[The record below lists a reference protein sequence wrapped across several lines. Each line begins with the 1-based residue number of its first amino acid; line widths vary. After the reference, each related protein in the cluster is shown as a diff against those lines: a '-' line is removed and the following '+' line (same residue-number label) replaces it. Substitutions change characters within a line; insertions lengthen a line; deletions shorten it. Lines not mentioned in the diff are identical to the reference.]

1 MPFLGLGLH
10 IIVALFFAVHAVRT
24 GRQLYWLLILFSFPL
39 LGSIVYF
46 AVVFL
51 PHSQI
56 ERQARLAGR
65 AIGRT
70 LDPGREVREAQRDFD
85 LTPTAYNQMRLAGA
99 LLDNGQSAEAVAQY
113 EACLQ
118 GPFAGDPEVIFG
130 AARAKLANRQPDAAL
145 ALLAPL
151 QAKQP
156 GFRPEEMALALG
168 RAYAGSGR
176 QDAAGAQ
183 FEMAVERFG
192 GIEGR
197 VELALWSLANDKQVL
212 AERELKEIAHAR
224 KHMAKYTRGLHQ
236 ELFKRL
242 DAVAGAKRG

>member
-10 IIVALFFAVHAVRT
+10 ILVALFFAVHAVRT
-24 GRQLYWLLILFSFPL
+24 GRQMYWLLILFSFPL
-39 LGSIVYF
+39 LGSLVYF
-46 AVVFL
+46 AAVFL

-65 AIGRT
+65 ALGRT
-70 LDPGREVREAQRDFD
+70 LDPGREVREAQNDFD

-113 EACLQ
+113 DACLQ
-118 GPFAGDPEVIFG
+118 GPFAADPEVIFG
-130 AARAKLANRQPDAAL
+130 AARARLANRQPEAAL

-168 RAYAGSGR
+168 GAYAGCGR
-176 QDAAGAQ
+176 QEEAGAQ
-183 FEMAVERFG
+183 FETAVQKFG

-197 VELALWSLANDKQVL
+197 VELALWALENGKRDL

-224 KHMAKYTRGLHQ
+224 KHMTKYTRGLHQ
-236 ELFKRL
+236 GLFKRL
-242 DAVAGAKRG
+242 DAATGGKRG

>member
-1 MPFLGLGLH
+1 MPYLGLGLH
-10 IIVALFFAVHAVRT
+10 ILVALFFAVHAVRT
-24 GRQLYWLLILFSFPL
+24 GRQMYWLLILFSFPL

-46 AVVFL
+46 AAVFL

-70 LDPGREVREAQRDFD
+70 LDPGREVREAQADFD
-85 LTPTAYNQMRLAGA
+85 LTPTAYNRMRLAGA

-118 GPFAGDPEVIFG
+118 GPFGADPEVLFG
-130 AARAKLANRQPDAAL
+130 AARARLANRQPEAAL

-151 QAKQP
+151 QAKQA

-168 RAYAGSGR
+168 RAYADSGR
-176 QDAAGAQ
+176 MEEAGAQ
-183 FEMAVERFG
+183 FETAVDKFG
-192 GIEGR
+192 GIEAR
-197 VELALWSLANDKQVL
+197 VELALWALANARQAL
-212 AERELKEIAHAR
+212 AERELKQIAHAR
-224 KHMAKYTRGLHQ
+224 KHMTKYTRGLHQ
-236 ELFKRL
+236 PLFKRL
-242 DAVAGAKRG
+242 DAAVAGARA

>member
-70 LDPGREVREAQRDFD
+70 LDPGREVREAQADFD

-99 LLDNGQSAEAVAQY
+99 LLDNGQSAQAVAQY
-113 EACLQ
+113 DACLQ

-130 AARAKLANRQPDAAL
+130 AARARLANGQAEAAL

-151 QAKQP
+151 QARQA
-156 GFRPEEMALALG
+156 GFRAEEVGLALG
-168 RAYAGSGR
+168 RAYAGCGR
-176 QDAAGAQ
+176 QDEAGAQ
-183 FEMAVERFG
+183 FESVVARFG
-192 GIEGR
+192 GIEAR
-197 VELALWSLANDKQVL
+197 VELALWALANGKAGV
-212 AERELKEIAHAR
+212 AEREQQDIAHAR
-224 KHMAKYTRGLHQ
+224 RHMTKYTRSLHQ

-242 DAVAGAKRG
+242 DVAMAGKRG

>member
-10 IIVALFFAVHAVRT
+10 ILVALFFAVHAVRT
-24 GRQLYWLLILFSFPL
+24 GRQMYWLLILFSFPL
-39 LGSIVYF
+39 LGSLVYF
-46 AVVFL
+46 AAVFL

-65 AIGRT
+65 ALGRT
-70 LDPGREVREAQRDFD
+70 LDPGREVREAQNDFD

-113 EACLQ
+113 DACLQ
-118 GPFAGDPEVIFG
+118 GPFAADPEVIFG
-130 AARAKLANRQPDAAL
+130 AARAKLANRQPEAAL

-168 RAYAGSGR
+168 GAYAGCGR
-176 QDAAGAQ
+176 QEEAGAQ
-183 FEMAVERFG
+183 FETAVQKFG

-197 VELALWSLANDKQVL
+197 VELALWALENGKRDL

-224 KHMAKYTRGLHQ
+224 KHMTKYTRGLHQ
-236 ELFKRL
+236 GLFKRL
-242 DAVAGAKRG
+242 DAATGGKRG

>member
-10 IIVALFFAVHAVRT
+10 ILVALFFAVHAVRT
-24 GRQLYWLLILFSFPL
+24 GRQMYWLLILFSFPL
-39 LGSIVYF
+39 LGSLVYF
-46 AVVFL
+46 AAVFL

-65 AIGRT
+65 ALGRT
-70 LDPGREVREAQRDFD
+70 LDPGREVREAQNDFD

-113 EACLQ
+113 DACLQ
-118 GPFAGDPEVIFG
+118 GPFAADPEVIFG
-130 AARAKLANRQPDAAL
+130 AARAKLANRQPEAAL

-168 RAYAGSGR
+168 RAYAGCGR
-176 QDAAGAQ
+176 QEEAGAQ
-183 FEMAVERFG
+183 FETAVQKFG

-197 VELALWSLANDKQVL
+197 VELALWALENGKRDL

-224 KHMAKYTRGLHQ
+224 KHMTKYTRGLHQ
-236 ELFKRL
+236 GLFKRL
-242 DAVAGAKRG
+242 DAATGGKRG

>member
-10 IIVALFFAVHAVRT
+10 ILVALFFAVHAVRT
-24 GRQLYWLLILFSFPL
+24 GRQMYWLLILFSFPL
-39 LGSIVYF
+39 LGSLVYF
-46 AVVFL
+46 AAVFL

-65 AIGRT
+65 ALGRT
-70 LDPGREVREAQRDFD
+70 LDPGREVREAQNDFD

-113 EACLQ
+113 DACLQ
-118 GPFAGDPEVIFG
+118 GPFAADPEVIFG
-130 AARAKLANRQPDAAL
+130 AARARLANRQPEAAL

-168 RAYAGSGR
+168 GAYAGCGR
-176 QDAAGAQ
+176 QEEAGAQ
-183 FEMAVERFG
+183 FEAAVQKFG

-197 VELALWSLANDKQVL
+197 VELALWALENGKGDL

-224 KHMAKYTRGLHQ
+224 KHMTKYTRGLHQ
-236 ELFKRL
+236 GLFKRL
-242 DAVAGAKRG
+242 DAATGGKRG